1 MPIPNY
7 LRRAASGLAMA
18 AAIFLGL
25 PFLIRLYD
33 PTAGS
38 FGVDLL
44 NALGLAALLFSG
56 ALHMGLYAYEKFLP
70 RFRTYQAESLEG
82 EGMLFENLTTELR
95 KPLFEEANIYP
106 DRLAQLTE
114 RRKVHQFIFLV
125 RCVRLS
131 FCLLSLAYLLHLAAQ
146 MLTLAM
152 TAVPGSA
159 PAL

>member
-7 LRRAASGLAMA
+7 LRRAASGLLFAG
-18 AAIFLGL
+18 AIFLGL
-25 PFLIRLYD
+25 PYLIRLYD

-38 FGVDLL
+38 FGADLL
-44 NALGLAALLFSG
+44 NTLGLAALLFSG
-56 ALHMGLYAYEKFLP
+56 VLHMGLFAYEKFLP
-70 RFRTYQAESLEG
+70 RFRQYQAESLEG
-82 EGMLFENLTTELR
+82 EGKLFDNLTDELV
-95 KPLFEEANIYP
+95 KPLYAEANIYP
-106 DRLAQLTE
+106 HRLAQLTE
-114 RRKVHQFIFLV
+114 RRKVNQFIFLI

-146 MLTLAM
+146 LLVAAL